1 MKNKFFVFLIF
12 FWFLIFVNT
21 VGAVV
26 KNHQGTGDLYLSDK
40 LINEYYNYI
49 NQKNN
54 KLPLVFFITEDKKN
68 SYFSIINNDGGGW
81 AGSATILKKKNKCEK
96 EFNQKCNLFSNVRY
110 IVWDNGINP
119 LKETDSKIN
128 SKTSKEEL
136 ILTLKRLGFIIDQN
150 KLIEKKAAKEKKL
163 AEEKAAKEKKLAEEK
178 AAKEKKLAEEKAA
191 KEKKL
196 AEEKAAKEKKLAEEK
211 AAKEKKLAEEKAA
224 KEKLEKQ
231 LSLIPA
237 ETELEKAQNFL
248 NNLQAFIKLYPDEF
262 DIVEVSEFFLLLKP
276 ILEGTLNF
284 KLSEDL
290 KLLDNFVKNSEKF
303 VKYKEQITI
312 NKNKQKIEKID
323 KIYADLNSNVK
334 IIKEFI
340 INNPNSINL
349 KLWLSNIKDTNEA
362 LDNPRSYE
370 ELLSINDNLKKIINR
385 KNELDIAIKEA
396 KYTINTLKD
405 YLKVNLTNNLTP
417 LLIEQVKLLE
427 TAIQKE
433 ITKNITSTNR
443 SAKDFIFNKIEEPK
457 RLEEEKIA
465 EEKRLAE
472 EKKRQEYLK
481 SPEGQ
486 KEEKE
491 RIKKEK
497 ERLAEEKRL
506 KNFKP
511 ISMTCTYSGQGG
523 IKTYKW
529 VFDGKNINW
538 EGMNLKVGG
547 EIDDGMGTTIS
558 TKKLEGR
565 DNFQID
571 AVMGFIPLTLTVNF
585 VDRSSVMNT
594 MGISIYGTC
603 Y

>member
-1 MKNKFFVFLIF
+1 M
-12 FWFLIFVNT
+12 
-21 VGAVV
+21 
-26 KNHQGTGDLYLSDK
+26 
-40 LINEYYNYI
+40 
-49 NQKNN
+49 
-54 KLPLVFFITEDKKN
+54 
-68 SYFSIINNDGGGW
+68 
-81 AGSATILKKKNKCEK
+81 
-96 EFNQKCNLFSNVRY
+96 
-110 IVWDNGINP
+110 
-119 LKETDSKIN
+119 
-128 SKTSKEEL
+128 
-136 ILTLKRLGFIIDQN
+136 
-150 KLIEKKAAKEKKL
+150 
-163 AEEKAAKEKKLAEEK
+163 
-178 AAKEKKLAEEKAA
+178 
-191 KEKKL
+191 
-196 AEEKAAKEKKLAEEK
+196 
-211 AAKEKKLAEEKAA
+211 
-224 KEKLEKQ
+224 
-231 LSLIPA
+231 
-237 ETELEKAQNFL
+237 

-370 ELLSINDNLKKIINR
+370 ELLSINDNLKKIIN
-385 KNELDIAIKEA
+385 KKSELDIAIKEA